1 MTNKGLISNIYKQ
14 LIYFNIKKKSNNPI
28 LKRAEEL
35 NGLFSREEMQMAN
48 RHMKRCSTLLI
59 IREKQTK
66 TTKVRYHLTPVRR
79 AIIKKTQIASVGEDV
94 EKREPLCSVGENV
107 NWYSHCG
114 KYYGGFS
121 KS

>member
-48 RHMKRCSTLLI
+48 KHMKRCSTLLI

-66 TTKVRYHLTPVRR
+66 TTKVRYHLTPVRM